1 MRKTSIL
8 VDKAAGAVTRI
19 FALAAVSILVL
30 ITLGLL
36 LKSGLILSRE
46 TPSQLLL
53 SSEWKPSRGVFGFY
67 PFITGTLLVTFVT
80 MLFSVPLC
88 LMSAIY
94 LAEYA
99 GGRFRS
105 LVKSGIDTLAGIPSV
120 IFGLWGVV
128 FIVPFVRDYLAPAFG
143 YETSGYC
150 ILSGAMVL
158 SVMVVPIMLSIMEEI
173 IASVPQD
180 LREASFALG
189 ATRWQTVKKVVL
201 RKASPGI
208 MSAVILG
215 FSRAFG
221 ETMAVLMVVGNVA
234 MHAKSPFDPV
244 YPLTALIANNYGE
257 MLSIPEFESAMMFAA
272 LLLLVIVVAFDAV
285 GRAILSRMKA
295 EAY

>member
-1 MRKTSIL
+1 MRKRSIL
-8 VDKAAGAVTRI
+8 VDRAAGAATRI
-19 FALAAVSILVL
+19 FALAAVSILAL

-36 LKSGLILSRE
+36 LKSGLILSLE
-46 TPSQLLL
+46 TPSQLLF

-67 PFITGTLLVTFVT
+67 PFITGTLLVTLVT

-120 IFGLWGVV
+120 IFGLWGVL

-150 ILSGAMVL
+150 ILSGALVL

-189 ATRWQTVKKVVL
+189 ATRLQTVGRVVL

-234 MHAKSPFDPV
+234 MHATSPFDPV

-257 MLSIPEFESAMMFAA
+257 MMSIPDFESAMMFAA

-285 GRAILSRMKA
+285 GRALLMRMKA